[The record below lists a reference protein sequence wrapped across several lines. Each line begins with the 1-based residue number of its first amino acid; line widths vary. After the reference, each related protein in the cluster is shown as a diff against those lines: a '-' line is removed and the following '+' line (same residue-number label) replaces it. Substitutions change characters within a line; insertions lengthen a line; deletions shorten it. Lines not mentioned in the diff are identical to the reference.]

1 VTSSQPTEFIATRE
15 YRRFVEFCD
24 ACRQAR
30 YIGLCYGVPGVGKSA
45 SARQYARWD
54 ELEAVVGPPPHRHD
68 GMPPPDSGPWQT
80 ILYTPGVVNTPRT
93 IERDI
98 AGLWRAVFGLARR
111 AERHHN
117 REWDPPSP
125 DLVIV
130 DEADRLKTAGL
141 EQLRDL
147 YDRRQIGLV
156 LIGMPG
162 LQKRLARYAQ
172 LYSRVGFVISSNP

>member
-1 VTSSQPTEFIATRE
+1 
-15 YRRFVEFCD
+15 
-24 ACRQAR
+24 
-30 YIGLCYGVPGVGKSA
+30 
-45 SARQYARWD
+45 
-54 ELEAVVGPPPHRHD
+54 
-68 GMPPPDSGPWQT
+68 M
-80 ILYTPGVVNTPRT
+80 VNTPRT

-117 REWDPPSP
+117 REWDAPSP

-172 LYSRVGFVISSNP
+172 LY